1 MARRILFIILGV
13 ILALVA
19 IVAIA
24 GFFFVRSPF
33 PDTDGKMQVPDA
45 AAIAQGLPE
54 AGETL
59 QFSTLQSPVTVYRDE
74 YGVPQIYA
82 DNLHDLFFAQGYVQA
97 QDRLFQMD
105 FQRRVG
111 TGTLSEVLGE
121 ATLETDRFLRTLG
134 TNRAAAKDLEVM
146 SEETLSD
153 LQAYADGVNAF
164 ISANQDSLPL
174 EFRIL
179 GYKPQPWEPL
189 HSVVWGKMMAW
200 NLGGNWETE
209 LMRARLLD
217 TMGAEKT
224 ADLLPH
230 YPLSGPFI
238 IPPEV
243 KSYASLDAI
252 DFDKVMAVKSLLKAT
267 DPDIGSNNWVVA
279 GSRTTTGKPLVA
291 NDPHLGMQIPSIWY
305 LVGLHG
311 GGLDVV
317 GASLAGAPG
326 VVIGHNDRIAWGVTN
341 VGPDVQDLFLEK
353 VNPDNPNQVEFQGK
367 WEDVQVVEE
376 RIAVKGQA
384 EPVVETV
391 RITRHGPIMNA
402 VTSKIGEEAQ
412 PMAFRWTA
420 LDSGKLFKSVLKID
434 QAQNWE
440 EFRSALRDW
449 SVPSQN
455 FVYADVDGNIGY
467 QMPGQIPIRAKG
479 DGTVPVP
486 GWTGEYEWTGTI
498 PFDELPSVYNP
509 EVGYV
514 ATANN
519 QVVPDS
525 YPYLI
530 STEWAAPYR
539 AERIVELIESKD
551 KLSPDDFAAIQ
562 GDIHPI
568 PTDSFVPLL
577 GAIDLSG
584 ASKEAQKAQEMMLAW
599 DRKMDADAPEPLI
612 YETYVRKLAQETFG
626 DELAASGD
634 EALTEDY
641 LSSHRNDYTQT
652 LERLAGEPT
661 NAWWDDVRTSP
672 VEGANDIVTRAFE
685 AAVAE
690 LQASYGQAPDRWQWG
705 KPHFANFDHLVFG
718 EVSPLNS
725 IFNRSIPARGT
736 NFTVNAASP
745 AYDTLAM
752 DAGASYRHIVDLS
765 NLANSR
771 FIHTTGQSG
780 LAFNPHYDDLI
791 PLWQNVEYLPMRF
804 DRAEIEKSAKDVLVL
819 EPKAVNSNR

>member
-24 GFFFVRSPF
+24 GFFFVRTPF
-33 PDTDGKMQVPDA
+33 PDTDGKVQVPDA

-82 DNLHDLFFAQGYVQA
+82 DSLHDLFFAQGYVQA

-111 TGTLSEVLGE
+111 TGTLSEVLGD

-134 TNRAAAKDLEVM
+134 TDRAAAKDLEVM
-146 SEETLSD
+146 SQETLSD
-153 LQAYADGVNAF
+153 LQAYADGVNAY

-200 NLGGNWETE
+200 NLGDNWETE

-224 ADLLPH
+224 ADLLH
-230 YPLSGPFI
+230 AYPLSGPFI

-243 KSYASLDAI
+243 KSYASLEAI
-252 DFDKVMAVKSLLKAT
+252 DFDKVMAVKRLLKAT
-267 DPDIGSNNWVVA
+267 DPDLGSNNWVVA
-279 GSRTTTGKPLVA
+279 GSHTTTGKPLVA

-353 VNPDNPNQVEFQGK
+353 VNPDNPNQAEFEGK
-367 WEDVQVVEE
+367 WEDMQVIEE
-376 RIAVKGQA
+376 RIAVKGRT

-420 LDSGKLFKSVLKID
+420 LDSGKMFESILKID
-434 QAQNWE
+434 RRRTGRSSAPRFEIGPCLLRTSSTPTWTATSVIRCPARS
-440 EFRSALRDW
+440 RSAPR
-449 SVPSQN
+449 V
-455 FVYADVDGNIGY
+455 
-467 QMPGQIPIRAKG
+467 
-479 DGTVPVP
+479 
-486 GWTGEYEWTGTI
+486 
-498 PFDELPSVYNP
+498 
-509 EVGYV
+509 
-514 ATANN
+514 TA
-519 QVVPDS
+519 
-525 YPYLI
+525 LC
-530 STEWAAPYR
+530 R
-539 AERIVELIESKD
+539 
-551 KLSPDDFAAIQ
+551 
-562 GDIHPI
+562 
-568 PTDSFVPLL
+568 
-577 GAIDLSG
+577 
-584 ASKEAQKAQEMMLAW
+584 
-599 DRKMDADAPEPLI
+599 
-612 YETYVRKLAQETFG
+612 
-626 DELAASGD
+626 
-634 EALTEDY
+634 
-641 LSSHRNDYTQT
+641 
-652 LERLAGEPT
+652 
-661 NAWWDDVRTSP
+661 
-672 VEGANDIVTRAFE
+672 
-685 AAVAE
+685 
-690 LQASYGQAPDRWQWG
+690 
-705 KPHFANFDHLVFG
+705 
-718 EVSPLNS
+718 
-725 IFNRSIPARGT
+725 
-736 NFTVNAASP
+736 SP
-745 AYDTLAM
+745 AGPVSTSGPAPSPSTNCLT
-752 DAGASYRHIVDLS
+752 S
-765 NLANSR
+765 
-771 FIHTTGQSG
+771 TTRRLG
-780 LAFNPHYDDLI
+780 
-791 PLWQNVEYLPMRF
+791 M
-804 DRAEIEKSAKDVLVL
+804 
-819 EPKAVNSNR
+819 